1 MIFQTQKRVRQL
13 INWFIGDQGEAEP
26 SHPHVRV
33 DVMAKKKSRPTP
45 TIPEAVPALF
55 DAHTHLYTTV
65 RKMGYDLTGDPE
77 AYREGVRFI
86 MDRAQ
91 QAGVL
96 GVCTVGDGI
105 EETEKAV
112 EAGRFHERVWS
123 AVAVHPTEAHTVDET
138 VRRRLQELAE
148 DPRCV
153 AIGETGIDKYW
164 IGKDEDTPSLEVQE
178 EAFRWHIDLAVKTGK
193 PLMIHNREADE
204 DILRVL
210 EDAPQPDT
218 VIMHCF
224 SSPLDVAKEC
234 LHRGYILS
242 FSGNATFKRNEDLRE
257 ALRIAEAEQIL
268 VETDA
273 PFMTP
278 EPYRGARNEPAFV
291 GHTAR
296 ALAEVRGM
304 EPEDFGR
311 LVTSNARR
319 IYGIDEK

>member
-1 MIFQTQKRVRQL
+1 
-13 INWFIGDQGEAEP
+13 
-26 SHPHVRV
+26 
-33 DVMAKKKSRPTP
+33 MAKKKSRPTP
-45 TIPEAVPALF
+45 TVPEAVPALF
-55 DAHTHLYTTV
+55 DAHTHLYATV
-65 RKMGYDLTGDPE
+65 RKMGYDVVGDPQ
-77 AYREGVRFI
+77 AYREGVEYI

-105 EETEKAV
+105 EETERAV
-112 EAGRFHERVWS
+112 EASQFHERVWS
-123 AVAVHPTEAHTVDET
+123 AVAVHPTESHTVDEG
-138 VRRRLQELAE
+138 VRRRLEKLAE
-148 DPRCV
+148 DSRCV
-153 AIGETGIDKYW
+153 AIGETGLDTYW
-164 IGKDEDTPSLEVQE
+164 IGKDENTPSLEVQE

-204 DILRVL
+204 EILRVL
-210 EDAPQPDT
+210 DEAPKPET

-224 SSPLDVAKEC
+224 SSPLEVAKEC
-234 LHRGYILS
+234 LHRGYVLS

-257 ALRIAEAEQIL
+257 AVRIAGDQQIL

-304 EPEDFGR
+304 SPEEFGR
-311 LVTSNARR
+311 LVNNNARR
-319 IYGIDEK
+319 IYGIEAE